1 MVAVAHAWAPLL
13 VLAGPAVLALFHP
26 FRATLRERSRRP
38 RLGVAVAVLGLAALG
53 VLKAVV
59 ALLVDVDVR
68 TVVTAFGG
76 IHGTGPAQAFVLLLV
91 GGYACLVAPAVV
103 ARRAGADA
111 DPTMARRVRLL
122 GLVPLAGLTLGGVLF
137 VAQLRTVGTSS
148 YYFLKFFMGFELVLA
163 ALVPAVL
170 AVLVASAPPR
180 RGRPVLRLGCALVA
194 TLLASQA
201 FGRLPGH
208 PVPLFD
214 ADRDGTASVA
224 APFSADRIAAGVI
237 AAAKSSEGTD
247 SFRRDYLAI
256 GPDRAAQAFYPDG
269 WYHGILASLSA
280 DTKVRL
286 DVLREPVDDVSDAAP
301 VARRLLEDHPDV
313 VLVVDP
319 RYVDPLRE
327 ALGTELSERVT
338 GWS

>member
-1 MVAVAHAWAPLL
+1 
-13 VLAGPAVLALFHP
+13 
-26 FRATLRERSRRP
+26 
-38 RLGVAVAVLGLAALG
+38 
-53 VLKAVV
+53 
-59 ALLVDVDVR
+59 
-68 TVVTAFGG
+68 
-76 IHGTGPAQAFVLLLV
+76 
-91 GGYACLVAPAVV
+91 
-103 ARRAGADA
+103 
-111 DPTMARRVRLL
+111 
-122 GLVPLAGLTLGGVLF
+122 
-137 VAQLRTVGTSS
+137 
-148 YYFLKFFMGFELVLA
+148 
-163 ALVPAVL
+163 VL